1 MKLRRLFLFEFKIS
15 RIFRKL
21 DENRISMVFQVSRKL
36 IKLVRG
42 LNTLIDNVG
51 ILSQELGGA
60 DKLLTRFYGT

>member
-1 MKLRRLFLFEFKIS
+1 
-15 RIFRKL
+15 
-21 DENRISMVFQVSRKL
+21 MVFQVSRKL

>member
-15 RIFRKL
+15 RIFCKL

>member
-51 ILSQELGGA
+51 ISQELGGA

>member
-1 MKLRRLFLFEFKIS
+1 MKLRRLFLFEFKIF